1 MQNFRLGWIEACVR
15 YAGRFG
21 AREKVGYQ
29 QFFGISEA
37 SASRDQEAFQRYFE
51 HRHMIEIFRKR
62 PDGRPAGG
70 RLTLIDDVELVPDI
84 QFPSMPSIDRWLED
98 IFGRSRFE
106 QTGIFRADPHQH
118 VMRFVIQ
125 GIEDRRVLSIAYH
138 SRSGD
143 SIRKISPH
151 VIVKVAGRYHVR
163 AYDHAKNDYRDFV
176 LVRILNATH
185 SDSEHERYTDAALDE
200 DWHCHVEVVVQC
212 RASTTLSAGDNHL
225 GRFSGR

>member
-1 MQNFRLGWIEACVR
+1 
-15 YAGRFG
+15 
-21 AREKVGYQ
+21 
-29 QFFGISEA
+29 
-37 SASRDQEAFQRYFE
+37 
-51 HRHMIEIFRKR
+51 MIEIFRKR